1 MSRDDSTPLSADEEI
16 TLRRVAHGQSDVAHL
31 RAADLVRLRS
41 LSLIAGA
48 PRAPMLTA
56 AGKERFDQ
64 LAKPAAMAEFNAQ
77 NELMATLGR
86 LMARKAPGVR
96 QTKR

>member
-1 MSRDDSTPLSADEEI
+1 MSRSVSTPLSANEEI

-31 RAADLVRLRS
+31 RAEDLTRLRA
-41 LSLIAGA
+41 LALVAGT

-56 AGKERFDQ
+56 EGKSRFDR
-64 LAKPAAMAEFNAQ
+64 LAKPAAMTDFNAQ

-86 LMARKAPGVR
+86 LMARKPSR
-96 QTKR
+96 